1 MGQPLLNLSHFS
13 DWHFFRWYSAKPRL
27 ARLYH
32 LSHLYHLKNR
42 MNENGEKGVK
52 RQRLKGREKK
62 GNGLARKIPKHK
74 QHTKLKQ

>member
-1 MGQPLLNLSHFS
+1 
-13 DWHFFRWYSAKPRL
+13 
-27 ARLYH
+27 
-32 LSHLYHLKNR
+32 